1 MIYGIVFIAVIAAV
15 VLIMM
20 RSTTKELDEVH
31 ERAQSYLN
39 LEPQNDDSLETP
51 QTVEEIQR

>member
-39 LEPQNDDSLETP
+39 LEPQNDDSFETS
-51 QTVEEIQR
+51 QTVDEIQR

>member
-1 MIYGIVFIAVIAAV
+1 MIYGIVFIAVLAAV
-15 VLIMM
+15 ILIMM